1 MFRIKHVKLTRNS
14 VLTALV
20 ILMILWALPGAIQD
34 TRETGRVYLFSR
46 QFLEELP
53 RRFSGPGR
61 LRFILQPLVAILL
74 GVRSGLADA
83 KSGQSP
89 YVFTLLF
96 HGHKRKELLRS
107 GITAIGHVLAIG
119 ILLDAVAQ
127 FLIYKQI
134 HPGAA
139 LVIGP
144 LLVGIPYA
152 SVRGLTLRLARRLQ
166 PPRPVTS

>member
-1 MFRIKHVKLTRNS
+1 
-14 VLTALV
+14 
-20 ILMILWALPGAIQD
+20 
-34 TRETGRVYLFSR
+34 
-46 QFLEELP
+46 
-53 RRFSGPGR
+53 
-61 LRFILQPLVAILL
+61 LQPLLAIVF

-89 YVFTLLF
+89 YIFALLF

-107 GITAIGHVLAIG
+107 GITAIGHLLTMG

-127 FLIYKQI
+127 LLIYKQI

-144 LLVGIPYA
+144 ALVCVPYA
-152 SVRGLTLRLARRLQ
+152 LARGLTMRLARRVQ
-166 PPRPVTS
+166 PHGPVPS